1 MPAMATTPQPP
12 RPPVAPQPPGSR
24 SHFLA
29 IALLLLALI
38 VVLGVAGV
46 MVGVHVLSSAV
57 HLNVDQSAS
66 GKKAVSIKTPLG
78 SLEVNHGVDEARLGL
93 PIYPGATAIKE
104 NDSGTVNLDIANEA
118 KVRLLAGKFE
128 TPDSLEKVVSFYQ
141 GHLGDQVTSFKEKN
155 EEGKTVFEIKHNQQ
169 TKVVA
174 LKSEGGKTLIE
185 MVRVSEGGPEA
196 N

>member
-1 MPAMATTPQPP
+1 MATTPQPP
-12 RPPVAPQPPGSR
+12 RPPVAPQPPSSG

-46 MVGVHVLSSAV
+46 MVGVHVLTNAV
-57 HLNVDQSAS
+57 HVNVDQADS

-78 SLEVNHGVDEARLGL
+78 SLEVNHGVNEASLGL

-104 NDSGTVNLDIANEA
+104 HDSATVNIDIADEA

-128 TPDSLEKVVSFYQ
+128 TPDSLDKVVAFY
-141 GHLGDQVTSFKEKN
+141 HDRLGDQVTSFKEKN
-155 EEGKTVFEIKHNQQ
+155 EEGKTVFEIKHDKQ

-174 LKSEGGKTLIE
+174 LKSDGGKTLIE
-185 MVRVSEGGPEA
+185 MVRVSEGRPEA

>member
-1 MPAMATTPQPP
+1 MATTPQPP
-12 RPPVAPQPPGSR
+12 RPPAAPQPPRSGS
-24 SHFLA
+24 HILA

-57 HLNVDQSAS
+57 HVNVDQADS
-66 GKKAVSIKTPLG
+66 GKKSVSIKTPLG

-104 NDSGTVNLDIANEA
+104 TDSGTVNIDIANEA

-128 TPDSLEKVVSFYQ
+128 TTDSLDKVVAFY
-141 GHLGDQVTSFKEKN
+141 HDRLGDQVTSFKEKN
-155 EEGKTVFEIKHNQQ
+155 EEGKTVFEIKHDKQ

-174 LKSEGGKTLIE
+174 LKNSGDKTVIE
-185 MVRVSEGGPEA
+185 LVRVSEGKPEA